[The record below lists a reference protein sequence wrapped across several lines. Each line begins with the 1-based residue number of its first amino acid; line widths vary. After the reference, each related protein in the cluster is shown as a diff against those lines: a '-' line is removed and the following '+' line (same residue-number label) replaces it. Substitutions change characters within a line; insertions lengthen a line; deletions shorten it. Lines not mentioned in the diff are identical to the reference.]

1 MEVYKSSDSSET
13 QNNTLTIKNR
23 EVNKINKISDRGTK
37 EKEKKSLI
45 LVDSVFKSI
54 EGWRLSRRLKFSVY
68 VKNDIT
74 QRNNEQREKISGKE
88 TESKLN
94 NY

>member
-45 LVDSVFKSI
+45 LVDSVFKSN
-54 EGWRLSRRLKFSVY
+54 EGWRLSKRLKFSVY

>member
-23 EVNKINKISDRGTK
+23 EVNKINKISNRGTK

-45 LVDSVFKSI
+45 LVDSVFKSN
-54 EGWRLSRRLKFSVY
+54 EGWRLSRHLKFSVY